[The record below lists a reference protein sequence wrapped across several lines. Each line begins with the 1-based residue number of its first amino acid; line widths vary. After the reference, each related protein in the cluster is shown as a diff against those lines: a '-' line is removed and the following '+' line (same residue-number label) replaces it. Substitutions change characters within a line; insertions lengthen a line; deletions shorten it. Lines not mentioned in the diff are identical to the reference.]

1 MTATFRQTLGEFVT
15 GVTVVTARRESER
28 VGITA
33 NSFNSVSLEPPL
45 ILVSLARTLRSFD
58 AFASASRFGVSLLSA
73 EQSELARRFAS
84 SASDKWSGIVEAGS
98 FIQTAAPPRIPGST
112 AFFDCEVY
120 ARYDGGDHE
129 ILVGRVLHFD
139 RGGGAPLVY
148 HRGRFT
154 ALAQGES
161 HAA

>member
-15 GVTVVTARRESER
+15 GVTVVTARCGDER
-28 VGITA
+28 LGITA

-45 ILVSLARTLRSFD
+45 VLVSLARTLKSFD
-58 AFASASRFGVSLLSA
+58 AFASVSRFGISLLSA
-73 EQSELARRFAS
+73 EQTELARRFATP
-84 SASDKWSGIVEAGS
+84 ASDKWSGIVDAGS
-98 FIQTAAPPRIPGST
+98 FIQTATPPRIPGAT

-129 ILVGRVLHFD
+129 IVVGRVLHFEG
-139 RGGGAPLVY
+139 GGGAPLVY